1 MLDFMIV
8 MVVDWLLAM
17 ARLRFCFVLFCLF
30 VLFVCFF
37 FFFLV
42 NHDILTN

>member
-17 ARLRFCFVLFCLF
+17 AGLRFCFVLFVFF
-30 VLFVCFF
+30 VLFFL
-37 FFFLV
+37 FFLG
-42 NHDILTN
+42 DGLWLP

>member
-17 ARLRFCFVLFCLF
+17 ARLRFCFVLF
-30 VLFVCFF
+30 FF
-37 FFFLV
+37 FFFWV
-42 NHDILTN
+42 MGCGYHSDGCS

>member
-30 VLFVCFF
+30 VFFF
-37 FFFLV
+37 FFFLG
-42 NHDILTN
+42 DGLWLS

>member
-17 ARLRFCFVLFCLF
+17 TGLRFCFVLF
-30 VLFVCFF
+30 VFF
-37 FFFLV
+37 FFFFWV
-42 NHDILTN
+42 MGCGCHSDGCS

>member
-17 ARLRFCFVLFCLF
+17 AGLRFCFVLF
-30 VLFVCFF
+30 V
-37 FFFLV
+37 FFFLG
-42 NHDILTN
+42 DGLWLP

>member
-17 ARLRFCFVLFCLF
+17 AGLRFCFVC
-30 VLFVCFF
+30 VFF
-37 FFFLV
+37 FFFFG
-42 NHDILTN
+42 